1 MVTASTF
8 SGPSAR
14 AQRNVT
20 TLESMPPES
29 PTTARSNPA
38 RRISAAD
45 EPAENLGDQFGIDL
59 QAVVGQF
66 VIHSGAA

>member
-29 PTTARSNPA
+29 PTTARWNPA
-38 RRISAAD
+38 RRISARMKRQRISV
-45 EPAENLGDQFGIDL
+45 DQFGVDL
-59 QAVVGQF
+59 QAVLGQL
-66 VIHSGAA
+66 VSS

>member
-38 RRISAAD
+38 RRISVRM
-45 EPAENLGDQFGIDL
+45 NRQRIS
-59 QAVVGQF
+59 VTS
-66 VIHSGAA
+66 SGLIFR